1 LFFEVQKMNKK
12 MHPRNQHKE
21 NYNFPELI
29 QAVPELGAFVKM
41 NAYGNESIDFFN
53 AEAVKLLNKALLKS
67 NYGIAHWDIPANYL
81 CPPIPGRAEYM
92 HQVADLLYKNN
103 PEYLQDK
110 KLGNNIRVLDVGVGA
125 NCIYPIVGVH
135 DYNWNFVGTDI
146 DEKAIAA
153 SQKIVNE
160 NESLQHK
167 IELRHQKNAHDIFHG
182 IILPNEKFHL
192 TVCNP
197 PFHASLQEAQQGN
210 LRKNRN
216 LKNTRNTKVQ
226 LNFGGQ
232 GTELWCEGG
241 EETFIE
247 KMILQSAA
255 YSNQVLWFSTLVSK
269 ESTLKK
275 IQLKLEYVDARE
287 MKILPMQLG
296 NKVSRIVAWS
306 FHSELRNGKIGDFI
320 PTA

>member
-1 LFFEVQKMNKK
+1 

-160 NESLQHK
+160 NDSLQHK

-296 NKVSRIVAWS
+296 NKVSRIVCWS
-306 FHSELRNGKIGDFI
+306 FFANPRI
-320 PTA
+320 

>member
-1 LFFEVQKMNKK
+1 
-12 MHPRNQHKE
+12 MHPRNQHNDK
-21 NYNFPELI
+21 YNFPELI
-29 QAVPELGAFVKM
+29 QAIPELGAFVKM

-53 AEAVKLLNKALLKS
+53 AEAVKLLNKALLKKH
-67 NYGIAHWDIPANYL
+67 YGVANWDIPEHYL
-81 CPPIPGRAEYM
+81 CPPIPGRAEYL
-92 HQVADLLYKNN
+92 HQIADLLYKNN
-103 PEYLQDK
+103 PNFLQDK

-125 NCIYPIVGVH
+125 NCIYPIIGVH
-135 DYNWNFVGTDI
+135 EYNWNFVGSDI

-160 NESLQHK
+160 NDSLQHK

-182 IILPNEKFHL
+182 IILPEEKFQL

-216 LKNTRNTKVQ
+216 LKNSRNAKVQ

-247 KMILQSAA
+247 KMILQSAVYA
-255 YSNQVLWFSTLVSK
+255 NQVEWFSTLVSK

-275 IQLKLEYVDARE
+275 IQLKLEYVEARD
-287 MKILPMQLG
+287 MRILPMNIG
-296 NKVSRIVAWS
+296 NKSSRVVAW
-306 FHSELRNGKIGDFI
+306 KY
-320 PTA
+320 

>member
-1 LFFEVQKMNKK
+1 MKEPNK
-12 MHPRNQHKE
+12 
-21 NYNFPELI
+21 YNFQELI

-41 NAYGNESIDFFN
+41 NAYGNESIDFFDPI
-53 AEAVKLLNKALLKS
+53 AVKLLNKALLKKH
-67 NYGIAHWDIPANYL
+67 YGVANWDIPENYL
-81 CPPIPGRAEYM
+81 CPPIPGRAEYL
-92 HQVADLLYKNN
+92 HQIADLLYKNN
-103 PEYLQDK
+103 PDFLQDK
-110 KLGNNIRVLDVGVGA
+110 SLGNNIRVLDVGVGA
-125 NCIYPIVGVH
+125 NCIYPIIGVH
-135 DYNWNFVGTDI
+135 EYNWNFVGTDI

-153 SQKIVNE
+153 SQKIVDA

-167 IELRHQKNAHDIFHG
+167 ITLRHQKNAHDIFHG
-182 IILPNEKFHL
+182 IILPEEKFQL

-216 LKNTRNTKVQ
+216 LKNSRNAKVQ

-247 KMILQSAA
+247 KMILQSAVYA
-255 YSNQVLWFSTLVSK
+255 NQVEWFSTLVSK

-275 IQLKLEYVDARE
+275 IQLKLEYVDARD
-287 MKILPMQLG
+287 MRILPMQLG
-296 NKVSRIVAWS
+296 NKVSRIVCWS
-306 FHSELRNGKIGDFI
+306 FSANPRI
-320 PTA
+320 

>member
-1 LFFEVQKMNKK
+1 MKEPNK
-12 MHPRNQHKE
+12 
-21 NYNFPELI
+21 YNFPELI
-29 QAVPELGAFVKM
+29 QAIPELGEFVKT
-41 NAYGNESIDFFN
+41 NAYGNDSIDFFDPI
-53 AEAVKLLNKALLKS
+53 AVKLLNKALLKK
-67 NYGIAHWDIPANYL
+67 NYGVANWDIPANYL
-81 CPPIPGRAEYM
+81 CPPIPGRAEYL
-92 HQVADLLYKNN
+92 HQIADLLYKNN
-103 PEYLQDK
+103 PNFLQDK
-110 KLGNNIRVLDVGVGA
+110 NLGNSIRVLDVGVGA
-125 NCIYPIVGVH
+125 NCIYPIIGVH
-135 DYNWNFVGTDI
+135 EYNWNFVGSDI

-182 IILPNEKFHL
+182 IILPEEKFNL

-216 LKNTRNTKVQ
+216 LKNSRNAKVQ

-247 KMILQSAA
+247 KMILQSAVYA
-255 YSNQVLWFSTLVSK
+255 NQVEWFSTLVSK

-275 IQLKLEYVDARE
+275 IQLKLEYVDARD
-287 MKILPMQLG
+287 MRILPMQLG
-296 NKVSRIVAWS
+296 NKVSRIVAWK
-306 FHSELRNGKIGDFI
+306 F
-320 PTA
+320 

>member
-12 MHPRNQHKE
+12 MHPRNQHNDK
-21 NYNFPELI
+21 YNFPELI
-29 QAVPELGAFVKM
+29 QALPELGQFVKT
-41 NAYGNESIDFFN
+41 NAYGNESIDFFDPI
-53 AEAVKLLNKALLKS
+53 AVKLLNKALLKK
-67 NYGIAHWDIPANYL
+67 NYGVANWDIPENYL
-81 CPPIPGRAEYM
+81 CPPIPGRAEYL
-92 HQVADLLYKNN
+92 HQIADLLYSNN
-103 PEYLQDK
+103 PNFLQDK

-125 NCIYPIVGVH
+125 NCIYPIIGVH
-135 DYNWNFVGTDI
+135 EYNWNFVGSDI

-160 NESLQHK
+160 NDSLQHK

-182 IILPNEKFHL
+182 IILPEEKFNL

-216 LKNTRNTKVQ
+216 LKNSRNAKVQ
-226 LNFGGQ
+226 LNFGGH

-247 KMILQSAA
+247 KMILQSAVYA
-255 YSNQVLWFSTLVSK
+255 KQVEWFSTLVSK

-275 IQLKLEYVDARE
+275 IQLKLEYVDARD
-287 MKILPMQLG
+287 MRILPMDIG
-296 NKVSRIVAWS
+296 NKSSRVVAW
-306 FHSELRNGKIGDFI
+306 KY
-320 PTA
+320 

>member
-1 LFFEVQKMNKK
+1 
-12 MHPRNQHKE
+12 MHPRNQHNDK
-21 NYNFPELI
+21 YNFPELI
-29 QAVPELGAFVKM
+29 QVLPELAPFVKT

-53 AEAVKLLNKALLKS
+53 AEAVKLLNKALLKKH
-67 NYGIAHWDIPANYL
+67 YGVANWDIPANYL
-81 CPPIPGRAEYM
+81 CPPIPGRAEYL
-92 HQVADLLYKNN
+92 HQVADLLNANN
-103 PEYLQDK
+103 PNFLQDK
-110 KLGNNIRVLDVGVGA
+110 KLGNNIRVIDVGVGA
-125 NCIYPIVGVH
+125 NCIYPIIGVH
-135 DYNWNFVGTDI
+135 EYNWNFVGSDI

-153 SQKIVNE
+153 SQKIVDAND
-160 NESLQHK
+160 SLQHK

-182 IILPNEKFHL
+182 IILPEEKFNL

-216 LKNTRNTKVQ
+216 LKNSRNAKVQ

-247 KMILQSAA
+247 KMILQSAVYA
-255 YSNQVLWFSTLVSK
+255 NQVEWFSTLVSK

-275 IQLKLEYVDARE
+275 IQLKLEYVDARD
-287 MKILPMQLG
+287 MRILPMNIG
-296 NKVSRIVAWS
+296 NKSSRVVAWR
-306 FHSELRNGKIGDFI
+306 F
-320 PTA
+320 

>member
-1 LFFEVQKMNKK
+1 

-103 PEYLQDK
+103 PEYLQNK

-146 DEKAIAA
+146 DEKAIAS

-182 IILPNEKFHL
+182 ILLPNEKFHL

-216 LKNTRNTKVQ
+216 LKNTRNTRVQ

-232 GTELWCEGG
+232 GSELWCEGG

-296 NKVSRIVAWS
+296 NKVSRIVCWS
-306 FHSELRNGKIGDFI
+306 FFANPRI
-320 PTA
+320 

>member
-1 LFFEVQKMNKK
+1 

-21 NYNFPELI
+21 NYNFLELI
-29 QAVPELGAFVKM
+29 QAVPELGVFVKM

-103 PEYLQDK
+103 PDYLQDK

-160 NESLQHK
+160 NDSLQHK
-167 IELRHQKNAHDIFHG
+167 IELRHQKNLHDIFHG

-226 LNFGGQ
+226 LNFGGH

-247 KMILQSAA
+247 KMILQSAV

-287 MKILPMQLG
+287 MKILPMQRG

>member
-1 LFFEVQKMNKK
+1 MKEPNK
-12 MHPRNQHKE
+12 
-21 NYNFPELI
+21 YNFPELI
-29 QAVPELGAFVKM
+29 QALPELGQFVKT

-125 NCIYPIVGVH
+125 NCIYPIIGVH
-135 DYNWNFVGTDI
+135 EYNWNFVGSDI

-182 IILPNEKFHL
+182 IILPEEKFQL

-197 PFHASLQEAQQGN
+197 PFHASLQGAQQGN

-247 KMILQSAA
+247 KMILQSAVYA
-255 YSNQVLWFSTLVSK
+255 KQVEWFSTLVSK

-275 IQLKLEYVDARE
+275 IQLKLEYVDARD
-287 MKILPMQLG
+287 MRILPMELG
-296 NKVSRIVAWS
+296 NKVSRIVCWS
-306 FHSELRNGKIGDFI
+306 FSANPRI
-320 PTA
+320 

>member
-1 LFFEVQKMNKK
+1 MKEPNK
-12 MHPRNQHKE
+12 
-21 NYNFPELI
+21 YNFPELI
-29 QAVPELGAFVKM
+29 QAIPELGAFVKM

-81 CPPIPGRAEYM
+81 CPPIQGRAEYM

-110 KLGNNIRVLDVGVGA
+110 KLGNNIRVIDVGVGA
-125 NCIYPIVGVH
+125 NCIYPIVGAH

-153 SQKIVNE
+153 SQKIVDA

-167 IELRHQKNAHDIFHG
+167 ITLRHQKNAHDIFHG

-216 LKNTRNTKVQ
+216 LKNSRNAKVQ
-226 LNFGGQ
+226 LNFGGH

-247 KMILQSAA
+247 KMILQSAV

-296 NKVSRIVAWS
+296 NKVSRIVCWS
-306 FHSELRNGKIGDFI
+306 FQKELRC
-320 PTA
+320 

>member
-296 NKVSRIVAWS
+296 NKVSRIVCWS
-306 FHSELRNGKIGDFI
+306 FFANPRI
-320 PTA
+320 

>member
-1 LFFEVQKMNKK
+1 
-12 MHPRNQHKE
+12 MHPRNQHNDK
-21 NYNFPELI
+21 YNFPELI
-29 QAVPELGAFVKM
+29 QAIPELGAFVKM

-53 AEAVKLLNKALLKS
+53 AEAVKLLNKALLKK
-67 NYGIAHWDIPANYL
+67 NYGVANWDIPENYL
-81 CPPIPGRAEYM
+81 CPPIPGRAEYL
-92 HQVADLLYKNN
+92 HQIADLLYKNN
-103 PEYLQDK
+103 PNFLQDK

-125 NCIYPIVGVH
+125 NCIYPIIGVH
-135 DYNWNFVGTDI
+135 EYNWNFVGSDI

-153 SQKIVNE
+153 SQKIVDE
-160 NESLQHK
+160 NDSLQHK

-182 IILPNEKFHL
+182 IILPEEKFQL

-216 LKNTRNTKVQ
+216 LKNSRNAKVQ

-247 KMILQSAA
+247 KMILQSAVYA
-255 YSNQVLWFSTLVSK
+255 NQVEWFSTLVSK

-275 IQLKLEYVDARE
+275 IQLKLEYVDARD
-287 MKILPMQLG
+287 MRILPMNIG
-296 NKVSRIVAWS
+296 NKSSRVVAW
-306 FHSELRNGKIGDFI
+306 KY
-320 PTA
+320 

>member
-1 LFFEVQKMNKK
+1 
-12 MHPRNQHKE
+12 MHPRNQHNDK
-21 NYNFPELI
+21 YNFPELI
-29 QAVPELGAFVKM
+29 QALPELAPFVKT
-41 NAYGNESIDFFN
+41 NAYGNESIDFFDPI
-53 AEAVKLLNKALLKS
+53 AVKLLNKALLKK
-67 NYGIAHWDIPANYL
+67 NYGVANWDIPENYL

-92 HQVADLLYKNN
+92 HQIADLLYKNN
-103 PEYLQDK
+103 PNFLQDK
-110 KLGNNIRVLDVGVGA
+110 NLGNNIRVLDVGVGA
-125 NCIYPIVGVH
+125 NCIYPIIGAH
-135 DYNWNFVGTDI
+135 EYNWNFVGSDI

-153 SQKIVNE
+153 SQKIVDAND
-160 NESLQHK
+160 SLQHK

-182 IILPNEKFHL
+182 IILPEEKFQL

-216 LKNTRNTKVQ
+216 LKNSRNAKVQ

-247 KMILQSAA
+247 KMILQSAVYA
-255 YSNQVLWFSTLVSK
+255 NQVEWFSTLVSK

-275 IQLKLEYVDARE
+275 IQLKLEYVDARD
-287 MKILPMQLG
+287 MRILPMQLG
-296 NKVSRIVAWS
+296 NKVSRIVAW
-306 FHSELRNGKIGDFI
+306 KY
-320 PTA
+320 

>member
-1 LFFEVQKMNKK
+1 MKEPNK
-12 MHPRNQHKE
+12 
-21 NYNFPELI
+21 YNFPELI
-29 QAVPELGAFVKM
+29 QALPELAPFVKT

-53 AEAVKLLNKALLKS
+53 AEAVKLLNKALLKKH
-67 NYGIAHWDIPANYL
+67 YGVANWDIPENYL
-81 CPPIPGRAEYM
+81 CPPIPGRAEYL
-92 HQVADLLYKNN
+92 HQIADLLYKNN
-103 PEYLQDK
+103 PNFLQDK

-125 NCIYPIVGVH
+125 NCIYPIIGVH
-135 DYNWNFVGTDI
+135 EYNWNFVGSDI

-160 NESLQHK
+160 NDSLQHK

-182 IILPNEKFHL
+182 IILPEEKFNL

-216 LKNTRNTKVQ
+216 LKNSRNAKVQ

-255 YSNQVLWFSTLVSK
+255 YAKQVEWFSTLVSK

-275 IQLKLEYVDARE
+275 IQLKLEYVDARD
-287 MKILPMQLG
+287 MRVLPMELG
-296 NKVSRIVAWS
+296 NKVSRIVCWS
-306 FHSELRNGKIGDFI
+306 FSANPRI
-320 PTA
+320 

>member
-1 LFFEVQKMNKK
+1 MNKK

>member
-1 LFFEVQKMNKK
+1 

-29 QAVPELGAFVKM
+29 QAVPELGVFVKM

-92 HQVADLLYKNN
+92 HQVADLLYNNN

-160 NESLQHK
+160 NDSLQHK
-167 IELRHQKNAHDIFHG
+167 IELRHQNAKNFLEDLTSMEQAFTQSIF
-182 IILPNEKFHL
+182 EKYGK
-192 TVCNP
+192 TNINP
-197 PFHASLQEAQQGN
+197 E
-210 LRKNRN
+210 
-216 LKNTRNTKVQ
+216 T
-226 LNFGGQ
+226 
-232 GTELWCEGG
+232 G
-241 EETFIE
+241 EIT
-247 KMILQSAA
+247 
-255 YSNQVLWFSTLVSK
+255 
-269 ESTLKK
+269 
-275 IQLKLEYVDARE
+275 
-287 MKILPMQLG
+287 
-296 NKVSRIVAWS
+296 
-306 FHSELRNGKIGDFI
+306 KIG
-320 PTA
+320 

>member
-1 LFFEVQKMNKK
+1 MKEPNK
-12 MHPRNQHKE
+12 
-21 NYNFPELI
+21 YNFPELI
-29 QAVPELGAFVKM
+29 QELPELAPFVKT

-53 AEAVKLLNKALLKS
+53 AEAVKLLNKALLKK
-67 NYGIAHWDIPANYL
+67 NYGVANWDIPENYL
-81 CPPIPGRAEYM
+81 CPPIPGRAEYL
-92 HQVADLLYKNN
+92 HQIADLLNSNN
-103 PEYLQDK
+103 PNFLQDK

-125 NCIYPIVGVH
+125 NCIYPIIGVH
-135 DYNWNFVGTDI
+135 EYNWNFVGSDI

-160 NESLQHK
+160 NDSLQHK
-167 IELRHQKNAHDIFHG
+167 ITLRHQKNAHDIFHG
-182 IILPNEKFHL
+182 IILPEEKFQL

-216 LKNTRNTKVQ
+216 LKNSRNAKVQ

-247 KMILQSAA
+247 KMILQSAVYA
-255 YSNQVLWFSTLVSK
+255 NQVEWFSTLVSK

-275 IQLKLEYVDARE
+275 IQLKLEYVDARD
-287 MKILPMQLG
+287 MRIIPMQLG
-296 NKVSRIVAWS
+296 NKVSRIVAWK
-306 FHSELRNGKIGDFI
+306 F
-320 PTA
+320 

>member
-1 LFFEVQKMNKK
+1 

-21 NYNFPELI
+21 NYNFLELI
-29 QAVPELGAFVKM
+29 QAVPELGAFVKT

-53 AEAVKLLNKALLKS
+53 AEAVKLLNKALLKK
-67 NYGIAHWDIPANYL
+67 NYGVANWDIPENYL
-81 CPPIPGRAEYM
+81 CPPIPGRAEYL
-92 HQVADLLYKNN
+92 HQIADLLYKNN
-103 PEYLQDK
+103 PNFLQDK

-125 NCIYPIVGVH
+125 NCIYPIIGVH
-135 DYNWNFVGTDI
+135 EYNWNFVGSDI

-160 NESLQHK
+160 NDSLQHK

-182 IILPNEKFHL
+182 IILPEEKFQL

-216 LKNTRNTKVQ
+216 LKNSRNAKVQ
-226 LNFGGQ
+226 LNFGGH

-247 KMILQSAA
+247 KMILQSAVYA
-255 YSNQVLWFSTLVSK
+255 KQVEWFSTLVSK

-275 IQLKLEYVDARE
+275 IQLKLEYVDARD
-287 MKILPMQLG
+287 MRILPMQLG
-296 NKVSRIVAWS
+296 NKVSRIVAW
-306 FHSELRNGKIGDFI
+306 KY
-320 PTA
+320 

>member
-1 LFFEVQKMNKK
+1 

-29 QAVPELGAFVKM
+29 QAVPELRAFVKM

-103 PEYLQDK
+103 PDYLQDK

-160 NESLQHK
+160 NDSLQHK
-167 IELRHQKNAHDIFHG
+167 IELRHQKNLHDIFHG
-182 IILPNEKFHL
+182 IILPAEKFHL

-226 LNFGGQ
+226 LNFGGH

-247 KMILQSAA
+247 KMILQSAV

>member
-1 LFFEVQKMNKK
+1 
-12 MHPRNQHKE
+12 MHPRNQHKD

-53 AEAVKLLNKALLKS
+53 AEAVKLLNKALLKK
-67 NYGIAHWDIPANYL
+67 NYGVANWDIPEHYL
-81 CPPIPGRAEYM
+81 CPPIPGRAEYL
-92 HQVADLLYKNN
+92 HQIADLLNANN
-103 PEYLQDK
+103 PNFLQDK

-125 NCIYPIVGVH
+125 NCIYPIIGVH
-135 DYNWNFVGTDI
+135 EYNWNFVGSDI

-160 NESLQHK
+160 NDSLQHK

-182 IILPNEKFHL
+182 IILPEEKFQL

-216 LKNTRNTKVQ
+216 LKNSRNAKVQ

-275 IQLKLEYVDARE
+275 IQLKLEYVDARD
-287 MKILPMQLG
+287 MRILPMNIG
-296 NKVSRIVAWS
+296 NKSSRVVAW
-306 FHSELRNGKIGDFI
+306 KY
-320 PTA
+320 

>member
-1 LFFEVQKMNKK
+1 

-29 QAVPELGAFVKM
+29 QAVPELRAFVKM

-103 PEYLQDK
+103 PDYLQDK

-160 NESLQHK
+160 NDSLQHK
-167 IELRHQKNAHDIFHG
+167 IELRHQKNLHDIFHG

-197 PFHASLQEAQQGN
+197 PFHASLQAAQQGN

-226 LNFGGQ
+226 LNFGGH

-247 KMILQSAA
+247 KMILQSAV

>member
-1 LFFEVQKMNKK
+1 MNKK
-12 MHPRNQHKE
+12 MHPRNQHNDK
-21 NYNFPELI
+21 YNFPELI
-29 QAVPELGAFVKM
+29 QAIPELGAFVKM
-41 NAYGNESIDFFN
+41 NAYGNESIDFFDPM
-53 AEAVKLLNKALLKS
+53 AVKLLNKALLKK
-67 NYGIAHWDIPANYL
+67 NYGIEHWDIPENYL
-81 CPPIPGRAEYM
+81 CPPIPGRAEYL
-92 HQVADLLYKNN
+92 HQIADLLYKNN
-103 PEYLQDK
+103 PNFLQDK

-125 NCIYPIVGVH
+125 NCIYPIVGTH

-182 IILPNEKFHL
+182 IILPEEKFNL

-216 LKNTRNTKVQ
+216 LKNSRNAKVQ
-226 LNFGGQ
+226 LNFGGH

-247 KMILQSAA
+247 KMILQSAVYA
-255 YSNQVLWFSTLVSK
+255 KQVEWFSTLVSK

-275 IQLKLEYVDARE
+275 IQLKLEYVDARD
-287 MKILPMQLG
+287 MRILPMNIG
-296 NKVSRIVAWS
+296 NKSSRVVAW
-306 FHSELRNGKIGDFI
+306 KY
-320 PTA
+320 